1 MRTRL
6 LVAVSIAAA
15 SAAAALFAQSTTS
28 DKQEQP
34 RPTFRAEANYVRVDM
49 YPTQNERPIDDLTQQ
64 EIEILE
70 DGVPQNIATFEH
82 VKVRPPGDQ
91 ASRIEPN
98 TVEQSRQA
106 TADPRARVFVIFLD
120 TPHITFEGAHMTRRP
135 IVQFLDR
142 VIGQDDLVAV
152 MTPEMAAAEITFGR
166 KTTVISK
173 MLDDTWLWGRRD
185 TRIVQDPRE
194 RSYDVCF
201 PDVPPLTSRSPDTEG
216 IAHEMVQRR
225 REKLTFDA
233 LEDLIRHLGG
243 VREERK
249 AVLTI
254 SEGWRLFGVN
264 RTLAARPK
272 NTDAPTGDPIYVGPD
287 GKLRR
292 GRDPRETSDAA
303 SQAQCE
309 AERNALAAWD
319 GRREFYAMFDR
330 ANRGNVSFYTIYA
343 RGLAVSD
350 EHIDTG
356 RRRTIDERGS
366 RIGNHDTPTN
376 DHQVLRSRLDSLRAL
391 SQNTDGLAVQD
402 TNAIE
407 SAMQRIVSD
416 LTSYYLVGYY
426 SSNPKIDG
434 KFREISVRVK
444 RPGVKV
450 RARRG
455 YRAPTVE
462 QLTEAAAAEKAK
474 PAAAVTRAFDT
485 VAAVSPRSQLR
496 IRAASWHGTAAAE
509 PAAAVWIVGEVDY
522 RVRKELAWSA
532 GAAAEV
538 LVVSAAGVDV
548 ASKTIE
554 LPAGVGTFALRVP
567 EAGGV
572 PPGEYAVRVK
582 VKPKQDDSL
591 PVADSARV
599 IVPAEAARVG
609 EALLWR
615 RGPTT
620 GPKFAATAD
629 PRFQRSERVRVEHPT
644 TAAGTATGRLL
655 DRAGQPLNI
664 PVQVTD
670 RQDSSGE
677 FRWLVAEAALAPLA
691 PGDYAIE
698 VTLDDQKALTGFKV
712 VP

>member
-1 MRTRL
+1 
-6 LVAVSIAAA
+6 
-15 SAAAALFAQSTTS
+15 
-28 DKQEQP
+28 
-34 RPTFRAEANYVRVDM
+34 
-49 YPTQNERPIDDLTQQ
+49 
-64 EIEILE
+64 
-70 DGVPQNIATFEH
+70 
-82 VKVRPPGDQ
+82 VRPPGDQ
-91 ASRIEPN
+91 ESRIEPS

-120 TPHITFEGAHMTRRP
+120 THHITFEGANMTRRP

-152 MTPEMAAAEITFGR
+152 MTPEMAAADITFGR
-166 KTTVISK
+166 KTTVIAK
-173 MLDDTWLWGRRD
+173 MLDDTWMWGRRD
-185 TRIVQDPRE
+185 LRVVEDPRE

-201 PDVPPLTSRSPDTEG
+201 PDMPPAGPLSPNTEG
-216 IAHEMVQRR
+216 IAYEMAQRR

-249 AVLTI
+249 AVLTV
-254 SEGWRLFGVN
+254 SEGWRLYGVN
-264 RTLAARPK
+264 RRLATQPK
-272 NTDAPTGDPIYVGPD
+272 NTDVPTGDPIYVGPD

-292 GRDPRETSDAA
+292 GRDPRETSDTA

-309 AERNALAAWD
+309 AERNALAEWD
-319 GRREFYAMFDR
+319 GRREFYDLFDR

-350 EHIDTG
+350 EQIDLR
-356 RRRTIDERGS
+356 RRRTTDGGGS

-376 DHQVLRSRLDSLRAL
+376 DSQVLRSRLDSLLAL
-391 SQNTDGLAVQD
+391 SQNTDGLAVQN

-455 YRAPTVE
+455 YRAPTAE

-474 PAAAVTRAFDT
+474 PTAAVSKAFDT

-496 IRAASWHGTAAAE
+496 IRAASWHGTGAAE
-509 PAAAVWIVGEVDY
+509 SAAAVWIVGEVDY
-522 RVRKELAWSA
+522 RVRKELSWSA

-538 LVVSAAGVDV
+538 LVVSASGVDV
-548 ASKTIE
+548 ASKTIDM
-554 LPAGVGTFALRVP
+554 PAGVGAFALRVP
-567 EAGGV
+567 DVGGL

-591 PVADSARV
+591 PVADAARV
-599 IVPAEAARVG
+599 IVSAEAPRIG
-609 EALLWR
+609 ESLLSR

-629 PRFQRSERVRVEHPT
+629 PRFQRSERIRVEHPT

-664 PVQVTD
+664 PVQVTE
-670 RQDSSGE
+670 RQDPSGE
-677 FRWLVAEAALAPLA
+677 FRWLMAEAALAPLA

-698 VTLDDQKALTGFKV
+698 VVLDDQKGLTAFKV